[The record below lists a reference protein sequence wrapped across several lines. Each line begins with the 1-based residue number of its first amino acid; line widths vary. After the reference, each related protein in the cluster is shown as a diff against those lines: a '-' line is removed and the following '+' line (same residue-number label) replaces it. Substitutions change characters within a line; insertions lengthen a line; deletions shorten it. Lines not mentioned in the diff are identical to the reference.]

1 MLPQKHLVLNSTNIP
16 LHISYLF
23 YVWILSLH
31 IISSLRRKRPPFIG
45 NKPQPIMQFILCMT
59 KSPVSSSEM
68 RKMWAIWVSLL
79 KVQSNSKLDLVQALW
94 EFAKPPRPTS
104 IIMVKRLVLR
114 AWYFQ
119 EVCYLSTPE
128 ASGVTFGPKK
138 SLFKHQHWF
147 KLPCDIFCETQHP
160 APYPSVPY
168 SVKASVYCV
177 PPGSRLYVTYLGE
190 NTKQGRNSFPPW
202 SLHSTGDVNYS
213 LLCHKLPQNR
223 VDSNS
228 TCLLSQFL
236 RVSSGPPTQG
246 HKAQSVR

>member
-1 MLPQKHLVLNSTNIP
+1 
-16 LHISYLF
+16 
-23 YVWILSLH
+23 
-31 IISSLRRKRPPFIG
+31 
-45 NKPQPIMQFILCMT
+45 MQFILCMT
-59 KSPVSSSEM
+59 KNPVSSLEM

-79 KVQSNSKLDLVQALW
+79 KVQSNSKFDLVQALW

-119 EVCYLSTPE
+119 DVCYLSTPE
-128 ASGVTFGPKK
+128 ASGVAFGPKK

-147 KLPCDIFCETQHP
+147 KLPYDIFCVTRHP
-160 APYPSVPY
+160 APYPNVPY
-168 SVKASVYCV
+168 SIKVNVYCV
-177 PPGSRLYVTYLGE
+177 PPGSRLYATYLGE

-202 SLHSTGDVNYS
+202 SLHSIGNVNYS

-228 TCLLSQFL
+228 TCYYLGFWELARGLQLRVTRHKVSARAVFISGPTGKEFASSSLMWLFIGLKPLLTVGQRHQFL
-236 RVSSGPPTQG
+236 TKRTSP
-246 HKAQSVR
+246 